1 MVSAGYRSGKS
12 KLSVLHFLEAVFR
25 AVRGD
30 RKQPRTYNRE
40 ALKSSVFLFVVVPI
54 PRPFPAWERRH
65 ILDQKVSVNAGPT
78 LERFEY
84 PEILATLRGSSESE
98 GFEDDFFHPFRR
110 GDGRSRERYE
120 GLPGVMP
127 EEGFKHPFPL
137 RSGQDFRDSVIGHI
151 PERCVPQVF
160 HLLSSWS
167 DYFMR
172 TQVPQQ
178 GLRGRTTQRPLTADV
193 GAPAQT
199 H

>member
-84 PEILATLRGSSESE
+84 PEIFATLR
-98 GFEDDFFHPFRR
+98 
-110 GDGRSRERYE
+110 
-120 GLPGVMP
+120 
-127 EEGFKHPFPL
+127 
-137 RSGQDFRDSVIGHI
+137 
-151 PERCVPQVF
+151 
-160 HLLSSWS
+160 
-167 DYFMR
+167 
-172 TQVPQQ
+172 
-178 GLRGRTTQRPLTADV
+178 
-193 GAPAQT
+193 
-199 H
+199 